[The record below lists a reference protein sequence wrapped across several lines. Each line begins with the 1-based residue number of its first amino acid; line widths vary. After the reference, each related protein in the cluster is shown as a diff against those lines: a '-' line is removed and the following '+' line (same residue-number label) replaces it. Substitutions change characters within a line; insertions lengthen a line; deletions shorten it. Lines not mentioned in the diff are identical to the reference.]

1 MIAVCIATY
10 NHERYIAQCLESVLM
25 QQCDEPIRIY
35 IGDDASTDGTETVC
49 QRFAAQDK
57 RIVYLRRAQNMGLSG
72 NTLDLYRRILA
83 DGCAYIAMLDGDDY
97 WTEPKKLKLQIDHL
111 CAHPECG
118 FVHTGGRVLSGAK
131 TWTFEAKEGIYGLQG
146 ASFANCTVL
155 FRASLLSEELIA
167 ALESQHFLWLD
178 YPLYGVFHQGTQWAF
193 LPVETAVWRDHESV
207 SQPTSTTSVMQ
218 LREERV
224 RMWKWLD
231 TRYPGQVG
239 YSNEEADDYLMT
251 ERLNLI
257 YTSGDKSLFTPDLI
271 HTFHPRSVKLRIK
284 QIGLKHPVLFWC
296 LRLIT
301 KTKSVKNRKNT

>member
-10 NHERYIAQCLESVLM
+10 NQEHYIAQCLESVLM

-35 IGDDASTDGTETVC
+35 IGDDASTDGTGAIC
-49 QRFAAQDK
+49 QRFVTQDK
-57 RIVYLRRAQNMGLSG
+57 RIVYLRRARNMGISG

-97 WTEPKKLKLQIDHL
+97 WTEPKKLQLQIDYLRSHS
-111 CAHPECG
+111 ECG
-118 FVHTGGRVLSGAK
+118 FVHTDGQVLSGTK
-131 TWTFEAKEGIYGLQG
+131 TWTFENTEGIYGLHG

-155 FRASLLSEELIA
+155 FRASLLSEELITT
-167 ALESQHFLWLD
+167 LESQHFRWLD
-178 YPLYGVFHQGTQWAF
+178 YPLYGVFYLHTQWAF
-193 LPVETAVWRDHESV
+193 LPVKTAVWRDHKSV
-207 SQPTSTTSVMQ
+207 SQPTSATSVLL

-231 TRYPGQVG
+231 TCYPGKVG
-239 YSNEEADDYLMT
+239 YNSEEADNYLMT

-257 YTSGDKSLFTPDLI
+257 YAFGDKSLISPDLI
-271 HTFHPRSVKLRIK
+271 HNFHPRTKKLRIK
-284 QIGLKHPVLFWC
+284 QIGLLHPILFGC

-301 KTKSVKNRKNT
+301 KTKSVKNQKNT